1 MMGKKTKK
9 VSQNY
14 MDAVMYHN
22 PLYKWSVN
30 EDGIVVIDVINRGL
44 HHKIA
49 QKFFHKPKISHISLD
64 KYGSRLWEAIDGNNS
79 VYDILNIMSE
89 AFPDE
94 KKYMLNRV
102 IAFMQTLQ
110 RNRFIFVSVTKKEQ

>member
-1 MMGKKTKK
+1 MGKRVKK

-14 MDAVMYHN
+14 MDTVMHHN
-22 PLYKWSVN
+22 PEYKWSVN
-30 EDGIVVIDVINRGL
+30 EDGIVVIDVINKGI

-49 QKFFHKPKISHISLD
+49 QKFFHKPETSHISLD
-64 KYGSRLWEAIDGNNS
+64 KHGSKLWISIDGS
-79 VYDILNIMSE
+79 KTVYDILNIMSD

-110 RNRFIFVSVTKKEQ
+110 NNKFIYADTNKKQQ